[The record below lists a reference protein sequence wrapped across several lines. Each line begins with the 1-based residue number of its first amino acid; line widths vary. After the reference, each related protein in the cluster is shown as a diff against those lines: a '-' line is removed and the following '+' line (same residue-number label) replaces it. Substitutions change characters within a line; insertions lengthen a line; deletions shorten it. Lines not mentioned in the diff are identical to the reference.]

1 MNYFTSI
8 ATTIVL
14 LVLLMVTAPIAAQ
27 KQNFM
32 GVTGTLDHV
41 DYDWR
46 WGGGLTFEHQFSIH
60 WGLQTGLNY
69 RSTTTNFTAS
79 DVYSGSYIEYWGTVR
94 ENYLSLPVMAKYYT
108 KIVDMSIG
116 TTFDFYYGYKE
127 TTDDPYFSVTKWDV
141 DPSFQWGLI
150 AKVSKSF
157 PIGSKFFLEPDC
169 HINPIINYSD
179 KLYWGI
185 GLTGKFRL

>member
-1 MNYFTSI
+1 M
-8 ATTIVL
+8 
-14 LVLLMVTAPIAAQ
+14 LVLLMMTAPLSAQ
-27 KQNFM
+27 KQDFI

-46 WGGGLTFEHQFSIH
+46 LGGGLTFEHAFSSR
-60 WGLQTGLNY
+60 WGLRTGLNY
-69 RSTTTNFTAS
+69 RSTTTIFTAS
-79 DVYSGSYIEYWGTVR
+79 DVISGSYFDYWGEVR

-108 KIVDMSIG
+108 KVFDVCLG
-116 TTFDFYYGYKE
+116 TTFDFYTGFK
-127 TTDDPYFSVTKWDV
+127 DVTHDASLIVTQWDV
-141 DPSFQWGLI
+141 TPSVQWGLI

-185 GLTGKFRL
+185 GLTGKFAL